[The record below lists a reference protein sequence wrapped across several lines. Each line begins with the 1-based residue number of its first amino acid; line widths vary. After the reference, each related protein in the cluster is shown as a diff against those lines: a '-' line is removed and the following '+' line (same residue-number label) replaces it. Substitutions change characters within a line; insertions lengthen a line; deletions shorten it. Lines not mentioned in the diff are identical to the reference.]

1 MAPRK
6 AGEGGKV
13 MLAVTGVTGQVG
25 GRVAARLARLGV
37 PQRLIVRDP
46 SRAPR
51 LPDAEVFGIESYG
64 DPVAIGKALSGVDTM
79 FLVSAHDLM
88 SVIGKAED
96 NGQPVPSYNRLHQH
110 ISAVCA
116 AAAVG
121 VKRIVYLSFLNAT
134 PDATFVLSQEHYRTE
149 EFIRSTG
156 VGFTFLRQGLYMDRV
171 PAHVMSDDTIRACAG
186 EGRAAWTAQDDI
198 ADVVVAVMIGDGHDR
213 QTYDVTGPEALT
225 MTETAERLSAV
236 IGRRITYRA
245 QTPHEVRA
253 YRNTSRLIDIEMK
266 RKAMTGRG
274 MTDIEAEG
282 WVTHYLQ
289 IATGEAGAV
298 SDTVPRLTG
307 HPAQNL
313 ADYLRLHPE
322 SYAALLTR

>member
-1 MAPRK
+1 
-6 AGEGGKV
+6 
-13 MLAVTGVTGQVG
+13 MLAVTGVTGRVG
-25 GRVAARLARLGV
+25 GRVADRLARLGL
-37 PQRLIVRDP
+37 PQRLIARDP
-46 SRAPR
+46 SRVPR
-51 LPDAEVFGIESYG
+51 LPGAEVFRVASYG
-64 DPVAIGKALSGVDTM
+64 DPVSMGEALSGVDTM
-79 FLVSAHDLM
+79 FLVSAHDVM

-156 VGFTFLRQGLYMDRV
+156 IGFTFLRQGLYMDRV
-171 PAHVMSDDTIRACAG
+171 PTHVMSDDTIRACAG
-186 EGRAAWTAQDDI
+186 EGRAAWTDHDDI
-198 ADVVVAVMIGDGHDR
+198 ADVAVAVMTGDGHDG

-225 MTETAERLSAV
+225 MAETAEHLSAV
-236 IGRRITYRA
+236 IGRKITYHA

-253 YRNTSRLIDIEMK
+253 YRNTSRLADLEMK
-266 RKAMTGRG
+266 RRAVTGRG
-274 MTDIEAEG
+274 MTEIEVEG

-289 IATGEAGAV
+289 IATGEAGVV

-307 HPAQNL
+307 HPARSL
-313 ADYLRLHPE
+313 AEYLNSHPE
-322 SYAALLTR
+322 SYRTLRAR